1 MKIIMKK
8 LLSILI
14 AVMFSLGLNA
24 QTELTEAPDFTAT
37 DCLGNEINLYEILE
51 GGQYVLLHIT
61 TKSVGEDD
69 AQKVPSLV
77 EAYKKLGC
85 NQHDVF
91 FIEALTNVLVDLAVE
106 HVEKYGIEFPVIHN
120 TESSGVD
127 GPATNIMIQYGFPV
141 TTVLIA
147 PNKTVALEIETIET
161 SDDVITALKAFG
173 IKEYECGGEDPE
185 TPVDPEEPGDGG
197 EEEGEDPEE
206 PVDPEEPGDG
216 GEEGEDPEELTPVV
230 EIEVKNVTPLSVE
243 VAFTPAGECASYYI
257 LLDTEASMEQWATA
271 FGMPL
276 EQLIEQWSIERSGP
290 STNLWNENII
300 PNTEYTIFVLSK
312 DIEGEVI
319 QLDKK
324 KVTTL
329 SLGGEGVSVID
340 LQVEVTSNTS
350 AFVTATPNEETAEY
364 HYILIEKSYADSIGV
379 DSTMKIIYEDP
390 YTLYEIDRWEWIDLN
405 ANTEF
410 YAIAQGKNAKGE
422 WGEITKVEFVTTVD
436 EDGNIELVARNFNI
450 YPNPVN
456 DKIYIETEVE
466 VEEVVVYTI
475 TGVVAGHQSMVN
487 GQQSTVI
494 DVTNLNSGI
503 YFVKVVTENGEV
515 VKRFVKK

>member
-1 MKIIMKK
+1 MKK
-8 LLSILI
+8 LLSIII

-106 HVEKYGIEFPVIHN
+106 HVEEYGIEFPVIHN

-185 TPVDPEEPGDGG
+185 TPVDPEEPGDEG
-197 EEEGEDPEE
+197 EEEGEDPET
-206 PVDPEEPGDG
+206 PVDPEEPGEDD
-216 GEEGEDPEELTPVV
+216 GEEPGDEQPEEITPVV
-230 EIEVKNVTPLSVE
+230 EMIVKEVTTTSVKVT
-243 VAFTPAGECASYYI
+243 FTPAGECASYFI
-257 LLDTEASMEQWATA
+257 LLGTEAEMNQWVTVM
-271 FGMPL
+271 GVSL
-276 EQLIEQWSIERSGP
+276 EQLIESWGGEKSGTTT
-290 STNLWNENII
+290 STWDKQI
-300 PNTEYTIFVLSK
+300 PNTEYTVYALSK
-312 DIEGEVI
+312 DIEGETI
-319 QLDKK
+319 QLDTI
-324 KVTTL
+324 KVTTEI
-329 SLGGEGVSVID
+329 LGGEGVSVID

-390 YTLYEIDRWEWIDLN
+390 YTLYEIDRWEWIDLRPE
-405 ANTEF
+405 TEYF
-410 YAIAQGKNAKGE
+410 AIAQGKNVKGE
-422 WGEITKVEFVTTVD
+422 WGEITKVEFVTTT
-436 EDGNIELVARNFNI
+436 EGNIELVEDNFNI

-456 DKIYIETEVE
+456 DRLYIETQTLTQTIEIYD
-466 VEEVVVYTI
+466 VYGRIQQLSNSATQQLSNSI
-475 TGVVAGHQSMVN
+475 NVA
-487 GQQSTVI
+487 
-494 DVTNLNSGI
+494 NLNSGI